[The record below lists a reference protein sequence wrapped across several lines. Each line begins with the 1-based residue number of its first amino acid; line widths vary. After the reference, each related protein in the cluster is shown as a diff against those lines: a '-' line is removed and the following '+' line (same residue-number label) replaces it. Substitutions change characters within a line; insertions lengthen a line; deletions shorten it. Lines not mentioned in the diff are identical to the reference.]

1 MNKIKTAIEEMIS
14 IVEIEGEDALTDDRV
29 EECCKKHEINLK
41 EFNDLVTN
49 SITATAELPSGSL
62 NKVVGGSRSGLR
74 KAAAIAALLNVQNV
88 IGVSA
93 ANDQLKTK
101 ATANHSKYVHK
112 NNSENDAKSSGIASK
127 IKSFVAGGVGG
138 ALTVGMFLAKLIE
151 SKQNEINDLKR
162 QLSESESKSNGI
174 SEEIKRLESTESS
187 EDQAALKEL
196 REQHHELCKKID
208 DLKSQIEGKERE
220 IKQIQGEK
228 ENAEKEAQ
236 DSRQAVD
243 AKQAEIDRLGRVNQE
258 LDRELTGIKL
268 TKQQEIVR
276 LGRVN
281 QELNQ
286 QLAGIQS
293 ANQQELTAKQQK
305 INKLE
310 SEKQQL
316 NQQLAE
322 AKADLEKASAAN
334 KKEAD
339 AKQAEIIKIR
349 EDLKKKIMKLKN

>member
-151 SKQNEINDLKR
+151 SKQNEINDLKKR
-162 QLSESESKSNGI
+162 LSESESKSNGI

-187 EDQAALKEL
+187 EDQAALEEL
-196 REQHHELCKKID
+196 RAQLQEQIEKID
-208 DLKSQIEGKERE
+208 DLTSQIEEKKRE
-220 IKQIQGEK
+220 IEQIQGEK
-228 ENAEKEAQ
+228 E
-236 DSRQAVD
+236 
-243 AKQAEIDRLGRVNQE
+243 
-258 LDRELTGIKL
+258 
-268 TKQQEIVR
+268 
-276 LGRVN
+276 
-281 QELNQ
+281 
-286 QLAGIQS
+286 
-293 ANQQELTAKQQK
+293 
-305 INKLE
+305 
-310 SEKQQL
+310 
-316 NQQLAE
+316 
-322 AKADLEKASAAN
+322 
-334 KKEAD
+334 
-339 AKQAEIIKIR
+339 
-349 EDLKKKIMKLKN
+349 